1 MFALETTD
9 LSRAIQNAKALRPK
23 VRMICFGEYK
33 VTGSKGNEYTV
44 KCYRFFGEKVVDCNC
59 KTRDGIACK
68 HAASV
73 IMLHLHVAATRRA
86 A

>member
-23 VRMICFGEYK
+23 VRMVCFGEYK
-33 VTGSKGNEYTV
+33 VTGTKGNEYTV
-44 KCYRFFGEKVVDCNC
+44 RCYRFFGEKVIECSC
-59 KTRDGIACK
+59 RTKDGVACK
-68 HAASV
+68 HGVSAV
-73 IMLHLHVAATRRA
+73 LLHLHVAATRIA